1 MKSYRR
7 PVSGIWWTRNPFYR
21 WYMLRELSS
30 VLLVI
35 YALTL
40 LVGLVRLA
48 QGVVPYEDWLESL
61 SRPAAVAFHLFAFV
75 VVLYHAWTWFKVMPK
90 TLPRVPLSNGA
101 IVVSGVAAALAAS
114 LLLFGAVYIGG
125 LWSLL

>member
-1 MKSYRR
+1 MRTYRR
-7 PVSGIWWTRNPFYR
+7 PVSGLWWTRNPFYL

-40 LVGLVRLA
+40 LVGLARLV
-48 QGVVPYEDWLESL
+48 QGVVRYEDWLESL
-61 SRPAAVAFHLFAFV
+61 SRPGAVAFHVFTFI

-90 TLPRVPLSNGA
+90 TLPRLPLSNGA
-101 IVVSGVAAALAAS
+101 IVLSGVVAALAAS
-114 LLLFGAVYIGG
+114 LALFGAVYLAG

>member
-1 MKSYRR
+1 
-7 PVSGIWWTRNPFYR
+7 
-21 WYMLRELSS
+21 
-30 VLLVI
+30 
-35 YALTL
+35 
-40 LVGLVRLA
+40 
-48 QGVVPYEDWLESL
+48 
-61 SRPAAVAFHLFAFV
+61 
-75 VVLYHAWTWFKVMPK
+75 MPK